1 MQINCS
7 TLALEAMRCGCASA
21 LLQLDLALTG
31 PKPLQR
37 RNVCSRS
44 SKTPSDCS
52 TLKEANRSDWSRP
65 TRSKSWWRSTSKSSP
80 SIGHSR
86 FVCVETLKR
95 RRGSSHDRK
104 RHSRQEVHCRLKSL
118 TSAKAQPSQ
127 TASPAARN
135 ATRRSITR
143 VPS

>member
-1 MQINCS
+1 MQINCC
-7 TLALEAMRCGCASA
+7 TLALEAMRYGCASA
-21 LLQLDLALTG
+21 PLQLDLPLTG

-52 TLKEANRSDWSRP
+52 TLKEANKSDWSRP
-65 TRSKSWWRSTSKSSP
+65 TRSKSSWRSTSRSNP

-95 RRGSSHDRK
+95 RRRSSYDRK
-104 RHSRQEVHCRLKSL
+104 RNSRHEVHCRLKSS
-118 TSAKAQPSQ
+118 TSAKAQPLQ
-127 TASPAARN
+127 IASPAARN